1 MLSRNDLLSP
11 SRQDKNAGNSGDL
24 VKHIAYLALIRELAS
39 RHARSEQ
46 IQIVETHGGKGV
58 YVSTHR
64 HLSEARH
71 LDPYPA
77 STLGKAQ
84 AACFAPAPDGLG
96 PVSGLLPGEIAYAGS
111 GALHARAVVD
121 GLSSSLRVLDSDQG
135 VRHIVD
141 HVFSEPC
148 FSALRGRL
156 HIQDPAGESEPGV
169 LSQLRRGVF
178 GHGHVLH
185 LDPFAFVMA
194 QDKAHV
200 RSWYGDLIRECDAR
214 IGRGELAA
222 TSVFFTW
229 GSNGAAAKADLYG
242 AGYCGGLSAGYQDLV
257 SSVDPT
263 QRLVIKWCWE
273 LFFSLLFIVPQELK
287 ASLGR
292 TIEADAA
299 WLRPLMRHFEIV
311 I

>member
-24 VKHIAYLALIRELAS
+24 IKHIAYLALIRELAS
-39 RHARSEQ
+39 GHARPDQ
-46 IQIVETHGGKGV
+46 VQIVETHGGKGV

-64 HLSEARH
+64 HLSDARR
-71 LDPYPA
+71 LDNYPE

-121 GLSSSLRVLDSDQG
+121 GLAASLTVLDSDQG

-148 FSALRGRL
+148 FSSVRGRL
-156 HIQDPAGESEPGV
+156 HIQDPAGESEPGI
-169 LSQLRRGVF
+169 LSQLRRGVY
-178 GHGHVLH
+178 GGGHVLH

-194 QDKAHV
+194 QDKAYI

-214 IGRGELAA
+214 VGRRELAA

-229 GSNGAAAKADLYG
+229 GSNGSAAKADLYG
-242 AGYCGGLSAGYQDLV
+242 AGYSGGLSAGYLDLI
-257 SSVDPT
+257 SSVTPA
-263 QRLVIKWCWE
+263 QRIVVKWSWE
-273 LFFSLLFIVPQELK
+273 LFFSLLFIVPPELK
-287 ASLGR
+287 ATLGR
-292 TIEADAA
+292 TIEADAS
-299 WLRPLMRHFEIV
+299 WLRPLMRQFEIV